1 MTRPNELLAA
11 YAAGGLSKQEQQRV
25 EAYLADD
32 AEARAELAE
41 LRALIDAAR
50 DAKPLPDSEPAWD
63 DMARSI
69 RLAVDD
75 VKLSWWRRTGART
88 FSWLRA
94 RPLLV
99 SGATAVA
106 LGVTL
111 YVAATA
117 GPDARSHTNTAD
129 GFADRAPSEPEPE
142 LDIDIDIDI
151 ALPDLEEAWD
161 ADSIVYELDP
171 EDEFEDMFA
180 TADEDDDTEPS
191 IDFMI
196 SPELDSLLDS
206 LTEEEIEALDARI
219 DAYLKGTP
227 S

>member
-32 AEARAELAE
+32 ADARAELAE
-41 LRALIDAAR
+41 LRALVDATR

-63 DMARSI
+63 NMARSI

-75 VKLSWWRRTGART
+75 VKLSWWRRTGAR
-88 FSWLRA
+88 LRA

-99 SGATAVA
+99 SGATAIA

-111 YVAATA
+111 YVALSASPGDRPTKSVA
-117 GPDARSHTNTAD
+117 VDELRDEAVPDFD
-129 GFADRAPSEPEPE
+129 
-142 LDIDIDIDI
+142 L

-180 TADEDDDTEPS
+180 TADDEDDTEPS
-191 IDFMI
+191 IDFRI
-196 SPELDSLLDS
+196 APEFDTLLDT